1 MSIVISA
8 HRLSKCYQL
17 GSGTAPYDTLREA
30 LVRAARTALRAS
42 RPRESTA
49 EHSFWAL
56 QDVSFDV
63 QDGQVLGIIGL
74 NGAGKSTLLKILSRI
89 TRPTSGYADVHG
101 RVGSLLEVGT
111 GFHPELTGRENI
123 YLNGSILGMDRSYI
137 NRRLDEIVA
146 FAELDRFLDTP
157 VKRYSSGMYM
167 RLAFAVAAH
176 IEPEILIIDE
186 VLSVGDA
193 AFQRKC
199 LDRMDAV
206 AGEGRTVLFV
216 SHNLTAVQKL
226 CNRAMWLDRGLL
238 VADGEVHDV
247 VSRYLGRVT
256 AQYDTRLW
264 PERETA
270 PGSEAV
276 RLHSATVRPAAG
288 AAGDLLDVHTPLTL
302 EFEYWNMQPG
312 ARLNLSVVVYNEEG
326 TPLFNTFP
334 SSTDEWRG
342 APFPPGLFRS
352 ECVIPGG
359 LLNNGLHRV
368 QLYVVRDQGV
378 VLSRHDDLLVF
389 EVLDMPDDRG
399 AWFGKWI
406 GAVRP
411 RLNWQTELLLEDEA
425 ESAEARRG

>member
-8 HRLSKCYQL
+8 HQLSKRYQL
-17 GSGTAPYDTLREA
+17 GTTAAPYDTLREA
-30 LVRAARTALRAS
+30 IVRAARSALRSS
-42 RPRESTA
+42 RADGAAADRT
-49 EHSFWAL
+49 FWAL

-123 YLNGSILGMDRSYI
+123 YLNGSILGMDRRYI
-137 NRRLDEIVA
+137 DRRLDEIVA
-146 FAELDRFLDTP
+146 FAELERFLDTP

-226 CNRAMWLDRGLL
+226 CTRALWLDEGRL
-238 VADGEVHDV
+238 VADGAVHDV

-256 AQYDTRLW
+256 AQFDTRRW
-264 PERETA
+264 PDRATA
-270 PGSEAV
+270 PGSDAV
-276 RLHSATVRPAAG
+276 RLHSAAVRPAEG
-288 AAGDLLDVHTPLTL
+288 AAGGLLDVHTPLIL

-334 SSTDEWRG
+334 TRTDEWYG
-342 APFPPGLFRS
+342 AAFPPGLFRS

-359 LLNNGLHRV
+359 LLNNGMHRV

-399 AWFGKWI
+399 AWFGKWT

-411 RLNWQTELLLEDEA
+411 RLQWQTELLLEDAARAA
-425 ESAEARRG
+425 EGGRG

>member
-30 LVRAARTALRAS
+30 LVRAARTALRTS

-49 EHSFWAL
+49 DRSFWAL

-89 TRPTSGYADVHG
+89 TRPTAGYADVHG

-123 YLNGSILGMDRSYI
+123 YLNGSILGMDRNYI

-176 IEPEILIIDE
+176 IEPDILIIDE

-226 CNRAMWLDRGLL
+226 CTRAMWLDRGLL

-288 AAGDLLDVHTPLTL
+288 ATGDLLDVHTPLTL

-334 SSTDEWRG
+334 SSTDAWRG